1 MSAQISARTA
11 SPVPVR
17 SRLLPA
23 LLALVVGLIVL
34 GAPSAALAHDRLLSS
49 DPADGAQL
57 DASPQTIT
65 LTFSATPLDVEPM
78 ARVTAEDGTVVFEG
92 APTIGDHTA
101 TVSLPSA
108 LPAGTTTV
116 DWRVVSEDGH
126 PIEGTFSF
134 HVAEAPAAP
143 AATDT
148 ASASAE
154 PTTAEDSTAPEA
166 TAAATPTAETS
177 STSSHGTASGMS
189 TGVLVAILAVIV
201 VIVVIGIVVVARGRR
216 RRD

>member
-1 MSAQISARTA
+1 VSAPITA
-11 SPVPVR
+11 PAAPGR
-17 SRLLPA
+17 SRLLPT
-23 LLALVVGLIVL
+23 LLALLVGLLVL

-57 DASPQTIT
+57 ETSPQTIT

-101 TVSLPSA
+101 TVTLPSA

-134 HVAEAPAAP
+134 QVAQAPAP
-143 AATDT
+143 TDSP
-148 ASASAE
+148 SASAE
-154 PTTAEDSTAPEA
+154 PTTAAPSSA
-166 TAAATPTAETS
+166 TAAPSPSAETS
-177 STSSHGTASGMS
+177 STSSQETTSGMS
-189 TGVLVAILAVIV
+189 AGVLVAILAVIV
-201 VIVVIGIVVVARGRR
+201 VIVVIGIVVVVRGRR